1 MSAPVSH
8 VARTVAQV
16 HDHVQLEVQR
26 NRGNCD
32 HREEVGSGQ
41 EMKDRT
47 GKLCGSW
54 TAARVLWAV
63 LQLSGM
69 C

>member
-26 NRGNCD
+26 NSGNCD

-41 EMKDRT
+41 EMTDRT
-47 GKLCGSW
+47 GKLCGI
-54 TAARVLWAV
+54 V
-63 LQLSGM
+63 
-69 C
+69 